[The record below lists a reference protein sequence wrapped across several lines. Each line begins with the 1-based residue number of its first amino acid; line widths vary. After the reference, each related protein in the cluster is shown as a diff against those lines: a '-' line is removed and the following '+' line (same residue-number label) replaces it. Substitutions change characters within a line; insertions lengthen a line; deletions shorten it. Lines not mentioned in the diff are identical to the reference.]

1 MSIGLRFIRAVVQ
14 QGAVPAL
21 LGIRPDYLLEVD
33 EEAEAGAYQFA
44 RQHVSAHG
52 VLPDVEM
59 FDEAGFPLGR
69 ATTQPVS
76 YYVER
81 LRQRHLYKRINDRFS
96 DLSTAMHARQMDT
109 VLDVLRQML
118 ASTVSHSN
126 NSVSTLASLATD
138 VRNDY
143 LLAKEFPGLRGI
155 TTGWG
160 ILDAVTLGWQP
171 TDVVVIA
178 GRTGMGKAQPVSEPV
193 LTPEGW
199 VAMGEIRRGDYL
211 VSREGQPTRVREVY
225 PQGIKPVYEI
235 EFRDGTTTRCCDD
248 HLWQVKSAHWKT
260 DRVLTLSEVRRLHE
274 GRRHHGRLSI
284 PLTRPV
290 EMAANRHLVHPYVL
304 GVLLAEGSLTGGE
317 CRWTCEDGEVHERM
331 AKLAPL
337 GTRALTYRRDG
348 EGIEWCFRDSETV
361 QVRVGRKSG
370 LRVELERLGLQG
382 CGALEKV
389 IPLEYF
395 RDSIANR
402 WELIRGLMDGDGS
415 VDGTTP
421 SISLS
426 SKVMAYQVRDI
437 LHSLG
442 ATVTIVERETAHAP
456 SWRLRIR
463 HPEPSLLF
471 HLARKKMQAR
481 KTQYSDRLRRTI
493 KLIRRVKDEEC
504 QCVTVEAPDGLYLTR
519 DYIVTH
525 NSWVLAKM
533 AYEAWIAGA
542 TPLVVTMEMGQ
553 LQFARRFVGI
563 HSGINPGFI
572 RAGEL
577 SHFGEAQLD
586 AKVQQLV
593 DGASNFHLM
602 AGDFSKK
609 VTAVEAMIEEL
620 NPTVAFVDAAYLL
633 STEGAKKGYITK
645 WESIANVMAEL
656 KTVAIRKGI
665 PIVLT
670 VQMNRNKKKD
680 NNTVADTTDLAGSDS
695 ISQDA
700 SAVITLRRG
709 LAPYENVRR
718 VLDLIKFREGEE
730 ISFSTNFRFNPVDF
744 SEVEDSTD
752 EAPVGDG
759 STTSW
764 MI

>member
-178 GRTGMGKAQPVSEPV
+178 GRTGMGK
-193 LTPEGW
+193 
-199 VAMGEIRRGDYL
+199 
-211 VSREGQPTRVREVY
+211 
-225 PQGIKPVYEI
+225 
-235 EFRDGTTTRCCDD
+235 
-248 HLWQVKSAHWKT
+248 
-260 DRVLTLSEVRRLHE
+260 
-274 GRRHHGRLSI
+274 
-284 PLTRPV
+284 
-290 EMAANRHLVHPYVL
+290 
-304 GVLLAEGSLTGGE
+304 
-317 CRWTCEDGEVHERM
+317 
-331 AKLAPL
+331 
-337 GTRALTYRRDG
+337 
-348 EGIEWCFRDSETV
+348 
-361 QVRVGRKSG
+361 
-370 LRVELERLGLQG
+370 
-382 CGALEKV
+382 
-389 IPLEYF
+389 
-395 RDSIANR
+395 
-402 WELIRGLMDGDGS
+402 
-415 VDGTTP
+415 
-421 SISLS
+421 
-426 SKVMAYQVRDI
+426 
-437 LHSLG
+437 
-442 ATVTIVERETAHAP
+442 
-456 SWRLRIR
+456 
-463 HPEPSLLF
+463 
-471 HLARKKMQAR
+471 
-481 KTQYSDRLRRTI
+481 
-493 KLIRRVKDEEC
+493 
-504 QCVTVEAPDGLYLTR
+504 
-519 DYIVTH
+519 
-525 NSWVLAKM
+525 SWVLAKM

-620 NPTVAFVDAAYLL
+620 NPTVAFIDAAYLL